1 MESVKVLE
9 LQTGKIEIESA
20 FAWSRGGTQN
30 KVVKEAEVSLNYN
43 GEKWEINEHRVVW
56 KILRALDS
64 DLLYSEYSEIV
75 NANPL
80 REILGEYFAHYNEVV
95 AVMVLD
101 GVICGV
107 VENDASAWVE
117 ANEVALEQVR
127 AYCEGKL
134 GCGLATK
141 VFVMPEGIYYRI
153 THTDEV
159 RHIEIIQMEK
169 SVKVRARYGMLKGF
183 MQPIDPTIFK
193 GKLAS
198 LEAERFYSV
207 LDEVIQSLKKLD
219 TPMWHNREIMSVKS
233 TSNMKPKEQDALERA
248 WFRNSFVNS
257 KA

>member
-1 MESVKVLE
+1 MESLKVLE

-20 FAWSRGGTQN
+20 FAWSRGGANN
-30 KVVKEAEVSLNYN
+30 KVVKEAEVSLMYN
-43 GEKWEINEHRVVW
+43 GDKYTIKEHKVVW
-56 KILRALDS
+56 KILRTLDS
-64 DLLYSEYSEIV
+64 DLPYSEYSEIV

-80 REILGEYFAHYNEVV
+80 REILEEYFSHYNEVV
-95 AVMVLD
+95 AVMILD
-101 GVICGV
+101 DVICAV
-107 VENDASAWVE
+107 VENDDAAWVE
-117 ANEVALEQVR
+117 ANSVALERVR

-169 SVKVRARYGMLKGF
+169 SVKVRARYEMMKGY

-193 GKLAS
+193 GMLAL
-198 LEAERFYSV
+198 LEAERFFSV

-219 TPMWHNREIMSVKS
+219 TPMWHKREVLAVKS
-233 TSNMKPKEQDALERA
+233 TSSMKPKEQDALERA

-257 KA
+257 NE